1 MSLMLSV
8 KKGSTKYAYQKAF
21 TLIEV
26 MAAVAV
32 FTISSVGLYTVTQQ
46 SILLAN
52 RLENKTI
59 AHWVALNT
67 YARLDLETELSSS
80 GLVTEN
86 ESMAGIEWQ
95 VEINITETPVASVRR
110 VLITVSDESNQDY
123 AKVDAFIGSRT
134 PPQSK
139 GL

>member
-1 MSLMLSV
+1 MSLIFAMKTGAYKTV
-8 KKGSTKYAYQKAF
+8 YQKAF

-32 FTISSVGLYTVTQQ
+32 FTISSVGLYTVNQQ

-52 RLENKTI
+52 RLENKTL
-59 AHWVALNT
+59 AHWVALNA
-67 YARLDLETELSSS
+67 YNRLDLETELPSA
-80 GLVTEN
+80 GLVTEK

-95 VEINITETPVASVRR
+95 VTINITETPVASVRR

-123 AKVDAFIGSRT
+123 AKIDAFIGSRT
-134 PPQSK
+134 PAQSK